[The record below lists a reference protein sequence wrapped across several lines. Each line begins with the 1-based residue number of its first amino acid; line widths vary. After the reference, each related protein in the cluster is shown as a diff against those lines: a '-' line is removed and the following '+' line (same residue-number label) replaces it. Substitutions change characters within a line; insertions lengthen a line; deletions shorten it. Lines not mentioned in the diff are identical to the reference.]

1 MLLPEERDALEAPEG
16 ELVQERG
23 NRGMFGQLA
32 VEPTVMLLDAAHLF
46 AQLLGVLLHG
56 GLAQL
61 LDRFSRLTVEPRAEL
76 FMERVERLVNPALVA
91 VSWRRR

>member
-1 MLLPEERDALEAPEG
+1 MLFPEERDVLEAPEG

-23 NRGMFGQLA
+23 NRRMFGQLA

-61 LDRFSRLTVEPRAEL
+61 LDGFPGLTVEPRAEL
-76 FMERVERLVNPALVA
+76 FMERVERLVNPALVLA
-91 VSWRRR
+91 GRRYL